1 MIDGPEGS
9 VQIVIVRHGETDWN
23 ADGRFQGHLDVP
35 LNDAG
40 LQQAQRAAAVFA
52 PPGPVHLVSS
62 DLDRARQTADIFSA
76 ALGVEPAH
84 DSDFRESFGGRWEG
98 LLRSEILRDDA
109 ELFLDWISG
118 QDVRAG
124 HTGELLTEVAARMLS
139 GFNRHVSGVPEGGTL
154 VVVTHGG
161 AARCAIGALTGLP
174 PQYWRTLG
182 VMSNCASARLTP
194 SSGSDG
200 EQEWRLAAYNV

>member
-1 MIDGPEGS
+1 M
-9 VQIVIVRHGETDWN
+9 QIVIVRHGETGWN

-35 LNDAG
+35 LNNAG
-40 LQQAQRAAAVFA
+40 IEQAQRAAAVFA
-52 PPGPVHLVSS
+52 PPGHVKLVSS
-62 DLDRARQTADIFSA
+62 DLGRAKQTADIFSA
-76 ALGVEPAH
+76 ALEVGTDEDP
-84 DSDFRESFGGRWEG
+84 DFRESFGGRWEG
-98 LLRSEILRDDA
+98 LLRSEILREDA
-109 ELFLDWISG
+109 EQFLGWISG
-118 QDVRAG
+118 QEVRAG
-124 HTGELLTEVAARMLS
+124 HTGELLTEVAARMLT
-139 GFNRHVSGVPEGGTL
+139 GFKRHLAEVPDGGTL

-194 SSGSDG
+194 SSGTDG

>member
-1 MIDGPEGS
+1 LIDAPSGS

-40 LQQAQRAAAVFA
+40 VLQAQRAAAVFA
-52 PPGPVHLVSS
+52 PTEPVHLVSS
-62 DLDRARQTADIFSA
+62 DLGRAKQTADILA
-76 ALGVEPAH
+76 TALGMKPAH
-84 DSDFRESFGGRWEG
+84 DPDFRESFGGRWEG
-98 LLRSEILRDDA
+98 LLRNEIIRDDG
-109 ELFLDWISG
+109 EQFLGWIGG

-139 GFNRHVSGVPEGGTL
+139 GFKRHLADVPEGGTL

-182 VMSNCASARLTP
+182 VLSNCAAARLTP
-194 SSGSDG
+194 SSGRDG